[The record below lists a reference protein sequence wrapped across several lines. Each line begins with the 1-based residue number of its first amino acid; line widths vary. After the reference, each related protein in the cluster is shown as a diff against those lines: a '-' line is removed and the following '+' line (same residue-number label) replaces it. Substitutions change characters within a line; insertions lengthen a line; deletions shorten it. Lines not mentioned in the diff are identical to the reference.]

1 LYGSVGGAALSG
13 CVGIAQPAST
23 LPNAIVMIDTMAAN
37 DGLERGNAAW
47 TRLRAETRAGC
58 EREGCIDMEFPQAG
72 KTVRVSHSS

>member
-1 LYGSVGGAALSG
+1 
-13 CVGIAQPAST
+13 
-23 LPNAIVMIDTMAAN
+23 MIDTMAAN